1 MCPADL
7 STGKIPH
14 GHTTPLDGMNTYIL
28 TGRWAKQAPQD
39 ILRPLRLTKTTDSA
53 PKKGGPESEGV
64 PQRPLPMRLL
74 MQPTAV
80 FGETIWAAAENLTCS
95 GSKNHARIT
104 GKQYF
109 IEKQHGR
116 MNLLQP
122 IISIV
127 RHKKSS
133 VKGTTGC
140 FSSNNRSFFGEFRP
154 PGGGVRRS
162 GRGIRNWWAGR
173 RRRKPAVPVRRGRRC
188 CRPGRRSGRWRGGWP
203 APRCGRR
210 CGVP

>member
-53 PKKGGPESEGV
+53 PKGGPEPEGV

-127 RHKKSS
+127 RHLSAS
-133 VKGTTGC
+133 VKGQRWR
-140 FSSNNRSFFGEFRP
+140 FFHIYYSFLENVTH
-154 PGGGVRRS
+154 PGGDAPPSGPEIRS
-162 GRGIRNWWAGR
+162 WWAYP
-173 RRRKPAVPVRRGRRC
+173 RRRKPGGPGLRGSHRHHC
-188 CRPGRRSGRWRGGWP
+188 GRRSGRWHGGWL
-203 APRCGRR
+203 APRSGQR
-210 CGVP
+210 CDAP